1 MLNFKQRQNLILCD
15 IGNTSIKF
23 FIDKNIKN
31 YYKNDKIPKFKDDI
45 FYISVNEKATK
56 KLLKKNP
63 HAKNLASFIDFKTS
77 YIGLGV
83 DRAVACYFE
92 ENAVVIDA
100 GSAITVDIIEDK
112 KHIGGFI
119 FLGLNSFF
127 KAYKNISKKLEI
139 SKSDFEKNI
148 NLDKIPLQTKD
159 AVFFAL
165 LKSIIL
171 PIKEIC
177 KNKNII
183 FTGGDGEFLSQ
194 FFENSIYKKD
204 LIFENM
210 KRIIDANNSPS

>member
-1 MLNFKQRQNLILCD
+1 MILCD
-15 IGNTSIKF
+15 IGNTTTKF
-23 FIDKNIKN
+23 LIDKNIKN
-31 YYKNDKIPKFKDDI
+31 YYKKDKIPKLKDDI

-63 HAKNLASFIDFKTS
+63 HAINLANFINFETS

-83 DRAVACYFE
+83 DRVVACSFQ
-92 ENAVVIDA
+92 ENVIIIDA
-100 GSAITVDIIEDK
+100 GSAITVDIMENS

-119 FLGLNSFF
+119 LLGLNSFL
-127 KAYKNISKKLEI
+127 KSYENISKRLKI

-148 NLDKIPLQTKD
+148 NLDKIPLFTKD
-159 AVFFAL
+159 AILYAL
-165 LKSIIL
+165 IKSIIL
-171 PIKEIC
+171 PIIEIC
-177 KNKNII
+177 KDKNII